1 MQREILKRKQ
11 DKYAITCPIDSS
23 NLKENRSMLSQP
35 GKIFTSGR
43 YFHTLSRVLLFLCH
57 WALGRAA
64 FPIDSP
70 PPPPPWF
77 LFVMGVFLNMSG
89 KTRNQI
95 LQPWVHI
102 SSVCATWSTLYLIVM
117 LHIALSSSPPSLGG
131 PLSMQD
137 FRWHISRYLSGEKG
151 QPWSPHL
158 RLPQRWRSEGHG
170 GPLAL
175 D

>member
-64 FPIDSP
+64 FPLDSP
-70 PPPPPWF
+70 PPHRRLGSSLSWVYFSTCQAKPETRSCNHECTFPPSVLLGRLCIW
-77 LFVMGVFLNMSG
+77 LWCYTSH
-89 KTRNQI
+89 
-95 LQPWVHI
+95 WVHLPPHWEALCPCRTSVGTSVDI
-102 SSVCATWSTLYLIVM
+102 SVGRKVNRGLLIFDC
-117 LHIALSSSPPSLGG
+117 HN
-131 PLSMQD
+131 
-137 FRWHISRYLSGEKG
+137 GEGVKG
-151 QPWSPHL
+151 MGAH
-158 RLPQRWRSEGHG
+158 
-170 GPLAL
+170 
-175 D
+175 